1 MSQIE
6 NIVENMKSGD
16 IKFIGS
22 NYSVEE
28 MKIIYSDLLDLERK
42 KIIDILLVHRESKS
56 GNRDVDSVKI
66 EKR

>member
-56 GNRDVDSVKI
+56 GNKDVDSVKI